1 MNILEALEVALPELP
16 RNTGKQRFPQ
26 LDPRVIA
33 RGHIE
38 QGAPTV
44 LAKMPG
50 ADSFIRFTTEQ
61 WKLIQLFDGERS
73 YAEISEQSEA
83 ISGACYSPDE
93 VRDLATFLQENTDL
107 LYKTALEQNIT
118 LHQKLRSERQH
129 RRSRFHDL
137 ADVPLADWKFADDY
151 LSRIHPYLKFIY
163 TRWFTLLTLGMFAVM
178 LYLWL
183 DRFHEIWSDS
193 FEYYNFTAKGFSD
206 LVEFWFLFGAMAFIH
221 ETAHGLTCKHYGA
234 KVEKM
239 GFILMYFAPT
249 FYCDVTQIWI
259 YGGRWERVATVIAGI
274 WADLMICVVATIVW
288 WATPVG
294 MPSHDF
300 AYKVMMIT
308 GIGVSLLNLNPLIKL
323 DGYYLFS
330 ELSGEVDLKER
341 STAYVSSWLRR
352 NVFRLPVELEFVSRR
367 RRVFYLVYAL
377 LSGVYSY
384 GLLAVVIV
392 FAYHV
397 FRAYSPEWAFLPAL
411 VIAYFMF
418 RTRIRSSITLMKTAY
433 LDKKERL
440 RKWLSTPRLA
450 AIVAATGIVLFAPV
464 WPEFVRAPFIL
475 EPARRVI
482 IRAQVPGQ
490 VQQVFIHEG
499 EQLQAGD
506 PVAQLSNLEL
516 QSEAARIHSDLQL
529 ANART
534 VQAELHY
541 SGMGPAEH
549 LRDQLTQQDHFL
561 NEQVSQLRLRSPLS
575 GVVVTPRPNDLRGS
589 YLPAGHEVAE
599 VADVSTM
606 LARIFV
612 PEFAMRD
619 IRLGAPVKLLPAS
632 LMSAI
637 PGRIDSV
644 APAAAQIDP
653 SLANKSNLQG
663 INLPDYY
670 LATVRFRN
678 QQMNREGEAGT
689 AKIFVRRRSLAGF
702 GWEYFHD
709 MLTHRV
715 W

>member
-33 RGHIE
+33 REHIE

-73 YAEISEQSEA
+73 YAEISEQSA
-83 ISGACYSPDE
+83 AVAGTCYSPDE

-118 LHQKLRSERQH
+118 LHQKLRSQRQH

-151 LSRIHPYLKFIY
+151 LSRIHPYLEFIY
-163 TRWFTLLTLGMFAVM
+163 TRWFTLLTLGMFALM

-206 LVEFWFLFGAMAFIH
+206 LVEFWLLFGAMAFIH

-234 KVEKM
+234 RVEKM

-341 STAYVSSWLRR
+341 STAYVSSWVRR

-377 LSGVYSY
+377 RSGVYSY

-475 EPARRVI
+475 EPAQRVI

-516 QSEAARIHSDLQL
+516 QSQAARVHSDLQL

-549 LRDQLTQQDHFL
+549 LRDQLTQQDRFL

-575 GVVVTPRPNDLRGS
+575 GIVVTPRPSDLRGS
-589 YLPAGHEVAE
+589 YLPAGREVAE
-599 VADVSTM
+599 VADISTM

-619 IRLGAPVKLLPAS
+619 IHLGAPVKLLPAS

>member
-33 RGHIE
+33 REHIE